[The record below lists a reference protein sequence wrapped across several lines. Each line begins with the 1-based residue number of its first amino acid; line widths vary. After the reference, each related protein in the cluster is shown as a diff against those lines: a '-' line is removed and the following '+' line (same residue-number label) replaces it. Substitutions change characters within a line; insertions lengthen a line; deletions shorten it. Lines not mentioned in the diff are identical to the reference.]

1 MRNIIKKILSF
12 FNLQLDS
19 NQRWIFGSLFVSGL
33 IGTYIAPILQKTI
46 ITALPPEWIAFQ
58 ALFSA
63 LTSLVIGMIWKGK
76 FREKV
81 TQNFILFCVSEC
93 FAGFLCGMWLCF
105 VSFNVWVFAIV
116 TLIYTNLITILV
128 SKCIMAFK
136 TKLWNERAREN
147 YDNNLSI
154 IASITCII
162 GFGVALAFM
171 PSIKVAM
178 FLWGISCIFDDI
190 GWIIVYIRNKKQL
203 KEKIKQ

>member
-1 MRNIIKKILSF
+1 MKRTIEKILKF

-19 NQRWIFGSLFVSGL
+19 NQKWIFSSIFVAGL
-33 IGTYIAPILQKTI
+33 IGTYISPIMQKTI
-46 ITALPPEWIAFQ
+46 ITELPPEWIAFE

-63 LTSLVIGMIWKGK
+63 ITSLVIGMIWKGK
-76 FREKV
+76 FRKSI
-81 TQNFILFCVSEC
+81 TQHFIVFCISEC
-93 FAGFLCGMWLCF
+93 FAGFCCGMWLCF

-116 TLIYTNLITILV
+116 TLIYVNLITMLV
-128 SKCIMAFK
+128 SKCIMTFK

-154 IASITCII
+154 IGSITCII
-162 GFGVALAFM
+162 GFGTALFLM

-190 GWIIVYIRNKKQL
+190 GWIVVYIRNKKQL
-203 KEKIKQ
+203 KSIE